1 MLASRAVAERLR
13 GVGSTPNPFSSSTA
27 IHFDVPGDG
36 GRTSVDVFDMNGR
49 RVAKLFDG
57 FARGQQTVRWSGV
70 DATGHQVKP
79 GVYLCRLDAPGT
91 TQTFKLM
98 RLR

>member
-1 MLASRAVAERLR
+1 
-13 GVGSTPNPFSSSTA
+13 
-27 IHFDVPGDG
+27 
-36 GRTSVDVFDMNGR
+36 
-49 RVAKLFDG
+49 VAKLFDG
-57 FARGQQTVRWSGV
+57 FAKGQQTVRWSGV
-70 DATGHQVKP
+70 DARGHQVKP